1 MFKLVVLSVLVAVA
15 AAAPGYLG
23 HSSLLFSA
31 PATTV
36 VHEPAFAKVGA
47 IVKSFPTAVSHSSI
61 SQVHSSAHVV
71 TPIVAPVLKTTAV
84 VHSAPV
90 LKTYAAVAPAPAPA
104 PLHFAGPALSY
115 GHGWAPSW

>member
-1 MFKLVVLSVLVAVA
+1 MFKLVVLSVLLAVA

-23 HSSLLFSA
+23 HSSVLFSA
-31 PATTV
+31 PAATV

-47 IVKSFPTAVSHSSI
+47 IVKSYPTAVSHSSI

-71 TPIVAPVLKTTAV
+71 TPIVAPIVKTTAV

-90 LKTYAAVAPAPAPA
+90 LKTYVAPAPVSA